1 LAKRDRPVKRI
12 VPVSPPDPSAFAN
25 AEVEAEYERF
35 RRQLDSTE
43 ELEIAGCLTAKD
55 ILRAHFLIGDFFYS
69 EGHGMGGLGPRDLG
83 LLYSAVSRQHVG
95 FGGVRKWAD
104 SIEMCATLLYG
115 LVMDHPFHDANKRT
129 AMLSC
134 LYQLSQH
141 KRTPTV
147 THKALEDFIVEI
159 AERRLSNF
167 ARYQQME
174 RKDVDDPE
182 VRMIAHH
189 LRRNTRQIDTRNYT
203 ITFWD
208 LKRILNRFDFDLQNP
223 NNNFI
228 DVVRIDR
235 RKLLFGIHKIERK
248 LIVRIGFPSW
258 TTQVFANTIKT
269 VRNATGLVPANQ
281 VDSQMFYNGTDDV
294 RQLIAHY
301 QEPLRHLADR

>member
-1 LAKRDRPVKRI
+1 
-12 VPVSPPDPSAFAN
+12 VSQPDPN
-25 AEVEAEYERF
+25 P
-35 RRQLDSTE
+35 
-43 ELEIAGCLTAKD
+43 EIAGDRRKAAPSLQRSLWARS
-55 ILRAHFLIGDFFYS
+55 LAA
-69 EGHGMGGLGPRDLG
+69 
-83 LLYSAVSRQHVG
+83 LLPPV
-95 FGGVRKWAD
+95 
-104 SIEMCATLLYG
+104 
-115 LVMDHPFHDANKRT
+115 
-129 AMLSC
+129 
-134 LYQLSQH
+134 
-141 KRTPTV
+141 TPPPG
-147 THKALEDFIVEI
+147 
-159 AERRLSNF
+159 
-167 ARYQQME
+167 ARPYQQME

-182 VRMIAHH
+182 VRMITHH

-235 RKLLFGIHKIERK
+235 RKPLFGVHKIERK

-294 RQLIAHY
+294 RKLIAHY